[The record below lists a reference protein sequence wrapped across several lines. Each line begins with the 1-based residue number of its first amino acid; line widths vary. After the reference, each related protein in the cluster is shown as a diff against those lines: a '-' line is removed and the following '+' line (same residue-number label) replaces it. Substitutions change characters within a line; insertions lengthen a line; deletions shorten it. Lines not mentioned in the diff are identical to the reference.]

1 MKKIYSILLFI
12 FTLIIFPILIV
23 IDIVSPR
30 YSEKIKKAL
39 LNLEK
44 KIEGEATQV
53 ELKDSVDHVPV
64 SSAYKEPTVY
74 VPKTEPEYQ
83 PWNQIPDFSK
93 DDEFDDVEEDDID
106 LAGFRYVL
114 DYKDKYGNV
123 TTRGVDILGVH
134 KVYGNNRWYFIADT
148 IDGERTFKS
157 QRVISLKDQWFNTKY
172 NSSKAIREHILS
184 EYDVIED
191 VED

>member
-74 VPKTEPEYQ
+74 VPKTKPEYQ
-83 PWNQIPDFSK
+83 PWNQIPDFNK
-93 DDEFDDVEEDDID
+93 DDEFEDDLD
-106 LAGFRYVL
+106 LVGFRYVL
-114 DYKDKYGNV
+114 KYKDRHGGV
-123 TTRGVDILGVH
+123 TTRGVDITGVH
-134 KVYGNNRWYFIADT
+134 KEYGNKRWYFFAKTVAGIK
-148 IDGERTFKS
+148 TFKS
-157 QRVISLKDQWFNTKY
+157 QRVICLKDQWYGEIYNTPQ
-172 NSSKAIREHILS
+172 AIREHLLAN
-184 EYDVIED
+184 YDVVED
-191 VED
+191 VDDQ